1 MDWKGLLNWTL
12 KYQDGT
18 VDKNLKPM
26 SEEDMKFIEAAFE
39 SVQVNEMKE
48 IWKILDKLK
57 VPETESETDLEED
70 IQNRCDMIEDLQILI
85 DGAEN
90 ARNIVR
96 GKRFPEI
103 VNYFFSTKHKNVKL
117 SLASLL
123 GSMMQ
128 NDKFIQTAAI
138 DLGIFKILDLINS
151 CNDKELSAKYIYILT
166 GILYGEFEKSKTL
179 FLEEFDGLKLLY
191 NLLIKNCPQGD
202 NPQYTTFKRV
212 LNIIK
217 ELTKIEEKEAE
228 NFNVRRL
235 CLNKMGEINLHKMM
249 LEILSGMD
257 YNTSDNADVVKIVL
271 EILIHC
277 AVLFESLDSVFSIIQ
292 ELNSKLNES
301 KFLSKE
307 EIAEEKN
314 YIIHVLKSIKSE
326 FNNKNIQMNNQGNVL
341 QLIPGE
347 GLVATEENSVVIVKD
362 EEHPKGSMHIQL
374 KK

>member
-26 SEEDMKFIEAAFE
+26 TEEDMKFIEAAFE

-57 VPETESETDLEED
+57 LPETDTDDD
-70 IQNRCDMIEDLQILI
+70 IQNRSDMIEDLQILI

-103 VNYFFSTKHKNVKL
+103 VNYFFNTKNKNLKL
-117 SLASLL
+117 LLASLL

-138 DLGIFKILDLINS
+138 DLGIFKILELINT
-151 CNDKELSAKYIYILT
+151 CEDKDLSSKYIYILT
-166 GILYGEFEKSKTL
+166 GILYGEYEKSKTL
-179 FLEEFDGLKLLY
+179 FLEEFDGAKLIY
-191 NLLIKNCPQGD
+191 NLLIKNSPLGV
-202 NPQYTTFKRV
+202 NPQYQCTTFKRV

-228 NFNVRRL
+228 NFNVRHL
-235 CLNKMGEINLHKMM
+235 CLNKIKEINLHNMILEIISQLDYNSSDNVDILKIL
-249 LEILSGMD
+249 LEILV
-257 YNTSDNADVVKIVL
+257 N
-271 EILIHC
+271 C
-277 AVLFESLDSVFSIIQ
+277 AVLFESLENVFKIIQ
-292 ELNSKLNES
+292 ELNSKLNEC
-301 KFLSKE
+301 KFINKE
-307 EIAEEKN
+307 EIVEEKKF
-314 YIIHVLKSIKSE
+314 IIQILKSIKSE
-326 FNNKNIQMNNQGNVL
+326 FNNNFTQIKSQGNVL
-341 QLIPGE
+341 QLTSGE
-347 GLVATEENSVVIVKD
+347 GLVFSSEENQVVIEKD